1 MGSDVRDRLAARH
14 RELVSRHEVLGREPE
29 DSGRY
34 EDLLERV
41 FDAGDDLLRVVD
53 EAESRAARIRRLAA
67 TGLLMAGLVTAG
79 LVAGGVL
86 PAWALAGVVLAVA
99 AAAALWLTAH
109 PGREP
114 LREPPAVPKQREPE
128 AATQPQRSE
137 VE

>member
-1 MGSDVRDRLAARH
+1 M
-14 RELVSRHEVLGREPE
+14 LGREPE

-53 EAESRAARIRRLAA
+53 EAESRAARLRRLAA
-67 TGLLMAGLVTAG
+67 TVLLMAGLVGAG

-99 AAAALWLTAH
+99 AAAALWITAH
-109 PGREP
+109 PGREAG
-114 LREPPAVPKQREPE
+114 RAAAAVPKQREAPAE
-128 AATQPQRSE
+128 ARELPSE
-137 VE
+137 VA